1 MQKFLFDTARL
12 QCSHADKLTCLD
24 TVKKIY
30 ALAVLVRKKG
40 ILALKDAVE
49 DEADSFLKTTIDSL
63 LELADEELAAP
74 CLYAY
79 LAAEDYRGKAYLN
92 NLLIVEG
99 LLLIL
104 RQTSPVLIA
113 SALKGWFGVEF
124 AQTYDYEM
132 SAETARLNPLVPITQ
147 SAVPEFDRFARFSKV
162 HTIKLLSE
170 LESSVLALA
179 LKGASDRVKHR
190 FFFLMESSQAEE
202 VRAEIDCLGC
212 IRVMDVE
219 EAQRYILEK
228 AKGSGGKADG
238 DA

>member
-1 MQKFLFDTARL
+1 MENMEFLSSRL
-12 QCSHADKLTCLD
+12 QCSREDKLECFR
-24 TVKKIY
+24 TVKKLY
-30 ALAVLVRKKG
+30 GLSVLARKEG
-40 ILALKDAVE
+40 FLALSDAVVEE
-49 DEADSFLKTTIDSL
+49 DLFLKTMVDTF
-63 LELADEELAAP
+63 LEAP
-74 CLYAY
+74 EAETLDKILFAY
-79 LAAEDYRGKAYLN
+79 LVVGDYCGKDFLK
-92 NLLIVEG
+92 NLLVVEG
-99 LLLIL
+99 LLLIAK
-104 RQTSPVLIA
+104 QTAPSKVIHGLQ
-113 SALKGWFGVEF
+113 GWFGVEL
-124 AQTYDYEM
+124 AQIYKKEM
-132 SAETARLNPLVPITQ
+132 TAEMARQNPPILMME